1 MREGGD
7 GLMLHEADT
16 PYQTRWRVVPLELKL
31 QDDVEAVVRSEQGQV
46 FLLGNSFRE
55 AQRRWPWA
63 A

>member
-1 MREGGD
+1 
-7 GLMLHEADT
+7 MLHEADT